1 VKALYQRS
9 VAFLKNQDYD
19 SAAADCKAA
28 IVVSPNDKSFRDQWD
43 LIKAEKTAA
52 SKNQQAAMA
61 KFFAQGVYN
70 EKKVEI
76 TKNTDVLPKFKAENP
91 QVYFDITIG
100 EDGEDQIKQRV
111 VFELFAD
118 VPKTCENFRGLCT
131 GEYGGK
137 GQHYAGNKFHRIIK
151 DFMMQGG
158 DTTAGNGTG
167 GMSIYGEK
175 FEDEQIW
182 YPHTH
187 KGILS
192 MANSGPNTNGSQF
205 FICFKDTPHLNKK
218 HTVFGRVIHGYDI
231 CAKAEQVETAAQ
243 NKPVKPITIASCGEL
258 TGDDKM
264 KAEDCDFLSTYN

>member
-1 VKALYQRS
+1 
-9 VAFLKNQDYD
+9 
-19 SAAADCKAA
+19 
-28 IVVSPNDKSFRDQWD
+28 
-43 LIKAEKTAA
+43 
-52 SKNQQAAMA
+52 M
-61 KFFAQGVYN
+61 
-70 EKKVEI
+70 
-76 TKNTDVLPKFKAENP
+76 
-91 QVYFDITIG
+91 TIG
-100 EDGEDQIKQRV
+100 EGEDQDKQRV

-118 VPKTCENFRGLCT
+118 VPKSCENFRGLCT

-137 GQHYAGNKFHRIIK
+137 GQHYLGNKFHRVIK

-175 FEDEQIW
+175 FEDEHIW

-192 MANSGPNTNGSQF
+192 MANSGPDTNGSQF
-205 FICFKDTPHLNKK
+205 FICFRDTPHLNKK

-231 CAKAEQVETAAQ
+231 CALAEEGKTEAQ
-243 NKPVKPITIASCGEL
+243 NKPVRAITIANCGEL

-264 KAEDCDFLSTYN
+264 KAEDCDFLSTYSN